1 MARSH
6 STWRRA
12 VVATAALI
20 ALCLLLPPAPV
31 PAAQIMRQER
41 ANLTAGAVATEPL
54 VRGQTVRAAVALE
67 VAVGLHVNANPP
79 TYDYLIPVTVSVEG
93 TEGIDLTQAFYP
105 EAEHVEFPYA
115 DEPLAVYEGKV
126 IIGMELE
133 ISANAPLGER
143 TIEVSVRYQ
152 ACNDRA
158 CFAPANASLTLPV
171 TVAPEGTVAEGID
184 SPLLSEAPFPG
195 S

>member
-67 VAVGLHVNANPP
+67 VAVDLHVNANPP